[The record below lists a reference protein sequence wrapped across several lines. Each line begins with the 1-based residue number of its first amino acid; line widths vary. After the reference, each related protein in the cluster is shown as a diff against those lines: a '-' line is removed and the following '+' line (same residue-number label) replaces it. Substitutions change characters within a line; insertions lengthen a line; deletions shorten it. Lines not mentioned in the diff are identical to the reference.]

1 MNRIRRDKK
10 HDALI
15 ERLIKRDEAVF
26 TDIWRVLIFAAF
38 VGAKNQKRTPIKE
51 FESGKAFPINYLQ
64 PSCGPGFL
72 SLLGIRATQG
82 NEILRSKEGNQ
93 DLQILI
99 FEEYANAG
107 MEIISE
113 RIDSTSSPLEA
124 VLALINE
131 GQEPS
136 GSIIVDGL
144 I

>member
-1 MNRIRRDKK
+1 MSRIRRDKK

-15 ERLIKRDEAVF
+15 ERLTKGDQGVF
-26 TDIWRVLIFAAF
+26 SDIWRVLVFAAF
-38 VGAKNQKRTPIKE
+38 VGAKNQKRSAIID
-51 FESGKAFPINYLQ
+51 FESGKAFPLNYLQ

-72 SLLGIRATQG
+72 SLLGISATEG

-93 DLQILI
+93 DQLILI

-113 RIDSTSSPLEA
+113 RVNSASSPIEA
-124 VLALINE
+124 ILALIDE
-131 GQEPS
+131 GKEAT
-136 GSIIVDGL
+136 GSLVVEDL

>member
-1 MNRIRRDKK
+1 M
-10 HDALI
+10 I
-15 ERLIKRDEAVF
+15 ERLIKGDEAVF

-38 VGAKNQKRTPIKE
+38 VGSKNQKRVPINE
-51 FESGKAFPINYLQ
+51 FESGKAFPVNYLQ

-93 DLQILI
+93 DALILI

-107 MEIISE
+107 LEIISE

-124 VLALINE
+124 ILALIDE
-131 GQEPS
+131 GKEPS
-136 GSIIVDGL
+136 GSVIVDVL

>member
-1 MNRIRRDKK
+1 MSRIRRDKK

-15 ERLIKRDEAVF
+15 ERLTKGDEGVF
-26 TDIWRVLIFAAF
+26 SDIWRVLVFAAF
-38 VGAKNQKRTPIKE
+38 VGAKNQKRSAIID
-51 FESGKAFPINYLQ
+51 FESGKAFPLNYLQ

-72 SLLGIRATQG
+72 SLLGITATEG

-93 DLQILI
+93 DQLILI

-113 RIDSTSSPLEA
+113 RVAAASSPIEA
-124 VLALINE
+124 ILALIDE
-131 GQEPS
+131 GKES
-136 GSIIVDGL
+136 RGSIVVEGL

>member
-1 MNRIRRDKK
+1 MSRIRRDKK

-15 ERLIKRDEAVF
+15 ERLTKGDEGVF
-26 TDIWRVLIFAAF
+26 SDIWRVLVFAAF
-38 VGAKNQKRTPIKE
+38 VGAKNQKRSAIID
-51 FESGKAFPINYLQ
+51 FESGKAFPLNYLQ

-72 SLLGIRATQG
+72 SLLGISATEG

-93 DLQILI
+93 DQLILI

-113 RIDSTSSPLEA
+113 RVAAASSPIEA
-124 VLALINE
+124 ILALIDE
-131 GQEPS
+131 GKDS
-136 GSIIVDGL
+136 CGSIVVEEL